1 MHFVSFSYSTDLNST
16 QLKAI
21 CKSINGETYIDQK
34 SCKENLEVMFTIT
47 RYSCLL
53 FLGIRIGFK
62 TLQFIAKLQ
71 TSIKKS
77 DLQELWEFFSK
88 QNVNEILLHNLTVAF
103 FIVQYC
109 EKEEKLKSGW
119 QEHLLGWAIF
129 LAWIDL
135 TIILGRFDIFGRH
148 IYRSGF

>member
-1 MHFVSFSYSTDLNST
+1 
-16 QLKAI
+16 
-21 CKSINGETYIDQK
+21 
-34 SCKENLEVMFTIT
+34 MFTIT

-77 DLQELWEFFSK
+77 DISELWEFFSK

-135 TIILGRFDIFGRH
+135 MHASFFQCIKAFLLYTYYSNLSALESNFVFIEFQ
-148 IYRSGF
+148 